1 MLTFSQIAAGFSEVL
16 GRKITHRS
24 ISAEERKAEYL
35 KLGAPEQKAA
45 RLASLEAN
53 TVATGVE
60 EKRYNGPG
68 VVFGKTHFV
77 EFVKANKAVWQK

>member
-1 MLTFSQIAAGFSEVL
+1 M
-16 GRKITHRS
+16 
-24 ISAEERKAEYL
+24 
-35 KLGAPEQKAA
+35 
-45 RLASLEAN
+45 LASLEAN
-53 TVATGVE
+53 AVATGVE